1 MIEFKL
7 KRTALRLDFTFP
19 LVLAVFFWLDRE
31 GFGLVAL
38 AVCAAHELA
47 HFAVMAACGI
57 IPESVTFYGA
67 GIRITSSETERR
79 PFGTQAAVY
88 SAGCLMN
95 FALATALY
103 ILGEYGAAAV
113 SLFTGAFNLLPVGE
127 FDGKRLLRLAVISS
141 VRPERVDAVMFAA
154 GVISAVQCSAC
165 LILFSRSF
173 SPTLLI
179 TSAYIIIMSLR
190 KS

>member
-47 HFAVMAACGI
+47 HLAVMAACGI

-79 PFGTQAAVY
+79 PFGTQAAQ
-88 SAGCLMN
+88 LE
-95 FALATALY
+95 
-103 ILGEYGAAAV
+103 IGEMMQTGAAV
-113 SLFTGAFNLLPVGE
+113 ESM
-127 FDGKRLLRLAVISS
+127 R
-141 VRPERVDAVMFAA
+141 
-154 GVISAVQCSAC
+154 
-165 LILFSRSF
+165 
-173 SPTLLI
+173 
-179 TSAYIIIMSLR
+179 
-190 KS
+190 